1 MAVYYLERNYGNFS
15 EELPYGKNK
24 ETLRIIKAK
33 AVKTKRIGA
42 AVNDTKVYME
52 YEFSLVTARLVNGTR
67 MTLTKVVFLSPGNFP
82 VGCTQRKS
90 YIHLRIETGI
100 Y

>member
-42 AVNDTKVYME
+42 AVNDTKLYME
-52 YEFSLVTARLVNGTR
+52 YEF
-67 MTLTKVVFLSPGNFP
+67 
-82 VGCTQRKS
+82 
-90 YIHLRIETGI
+90 
-100 Y
+100 